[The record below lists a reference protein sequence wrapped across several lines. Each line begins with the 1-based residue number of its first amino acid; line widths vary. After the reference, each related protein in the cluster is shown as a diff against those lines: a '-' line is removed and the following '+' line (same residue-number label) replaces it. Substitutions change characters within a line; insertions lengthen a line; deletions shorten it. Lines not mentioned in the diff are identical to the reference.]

1 MNELLMLLMVVI
13 WSTAFAVDFTTT
25 NPDPVG
31 PEWPHMDPGSKVL
44 GNPGQK
50 FAMSRVPPAQLQ
62 LTGGVTDAV
71 TRGSAFTTQL
81 SSSKGLV
88 VLNSCVGL
96 LVVICVASCPPSGAQ
111 VFGEM
116 QSPTGSELELVTA
129 SPWGLLTPVLTLD
142 SGLLAPLKGGA
153 PNCRILP
160 VPGVNWA
167 SKAYGKVE

>member
-1 MNELLMLLMVVI
+1 MNELLMLAS

-31 PEWPHMDPGSKVL
+31 PEWPHIDPGSSVL

-62 LTGGVTDAV
+62 VPAVTDAV

-81 SSSKGLV
+81 SSSKGLLGFNLSV
-88 VLNSCVGL
+88 VNC
-96 LVVICVASCPPSGAQ
+96 VICVDSCPPRGAQ
-111 VFGEM
+111 ELGAM
-116 QSPTGSELELVTA
+116 QSPTGSEAELVTA
-129 SPWGLLTPVLTLD
+129 SPCGLLTPVLVLD
-142 SGLLAPLKGGA
+142 NGLLAPLAGGA

-160 VPGVNWA
+160 VPGVDWA
-167 SKAYGKVE
+167 TKAYGKVE